1 MKIRD
6 YIFNSLLGKSGVVF
20 YDSRWLDSG
29 GIGRFC
35 KEIMASKV
43 TADTKKIEGSLSQAL
58 SVKDLFLSSFITVNG
73 AYFISPGY
81 NAPLFPC
88 SKAIIT
94 VHDLMHLYFSEYQSI
109 KNKLYYDIIVKRTVT
124 SAPLV
129 FTVSD
134 FTRQEISRWAKIPI
148 DKIIVVPNGVD
159 HEFYHEAV
167 LPIVRDRPY
176 FLYVGNN
183 KSHKN
188 LKRLVGAYASS
199 GLSTEVDLLIS
210 CKPTPELSLLIA
222 ELDMTERVV
231 FLCGVEESDLPSY
244 YKGAVATVVVS
255 LYEGFCLP
263 ILESMAVGTPV
274 ITSNVTAMPET
285 AGGAALLV
293 DPYDINSIRDGLVD
307 IWQQKLVRINLVEL
321 GLKRAQMFSWE
332 RSREIW
338 DDALIPILEK

>member
-1 MKIRD
+1 ML
-6 YIFNSLLGKSGVVF
+6 YF
-20 YDSRWLDSG
+20 DSRWLKSG

-35 KEIMASKV
+35 KEIMQAQ
-43 TADTKKIEGSLSQAL
+43 SLNGCGLISGELSSAL
-58 SVKDLFLSSFITVNG
+58 SAIDPIKLSRITLSG
-73 AYFISPGY
+73 SYFVSPGY
-81 NAPLFPC
+81 NCPFFSAG
-88 SKAIIT
+88 KAVVT
-94 VHDLMHLYFSEYQSI
+94 LHDLMHLRFPEYSNA
-109 KNKLYYDIIVKRTVT
+109 KNKLYYNYIVKQTVRN
-124 SAPLV
+124 APAV

-134 FTRQEISRWAKIPI
+134 FTRKEISAWANISINKIT
-148 DKIIVVPNGVD
+148 VVPNGVD

-167 LPIVRDRPY
+167 LPIVRARPY

-188 LKRLVGAYASS
+188 LKRLVSAYASS

-285 AGGAALLV
+285 AGGAAFLV

>member
-1 MKIRD
+1 MKARD
-6 YIFNSLLGKSGVVF
+6 PNRNSFFGKSIFF
-20 YDSRWLDSG
+20 YDSRWLNSG

-43 TADTKKIEGSLSQAL
+43 TADTEKIVGPLSEAL
-58 SVKDLFLSSFITVNG
+58 SIKDLFSSSFITAKG
-73 AYFISPGY
+73 SYFISPGY
-81 NAPLFPC
+81 NAPLFSC
-88 SKAIIT
+88 SRAIIT
-94 VHDLMHLYFSEYQSI
+94 IHDLMHLYFSEYQSI
-109 KNKLYYDIIVKRTVT
+109 RNTLYYDMIVKRTII

-134 FTRQEISRWAKIPI
+134 FTRQEISAWAKIPI
-148 DKIIVVPNGVD
+148 NKITVVPNGVD

-167 LPIVRDRPY
+167 SPLVRNRPY

-183 KSHKN
+183 KQHKN
-188 LKRLVGAYASS
+188 LKRLVSAYASS
-199 GLSTEVDLLIS
+199 GLSTEIDLLIS
-210 CKPTPELSLLIA
+210 CKPTPELNLLIT
-222 ELDMTERVV
+222 ELGVAERVV

-293 DPYDINSIRDGLVD
+293 DPYDVESIQMALVTIWRD
-307 IWQQKLVRINLVEL
+307 KLERINLINL
-321 GLKRAQMFSWE
+321 GLERAKMFSWE

-338 DDALIPILEK
+338 DDALIPILER